1 MFHGTRAVLEAAE
14 PPRSTVVNKLEP
26 ANDNFRYAATD
37 GKFTVPD
44 AKVDDII
51 RATKVKKRA
60 NRKAR
65 LRLVYS
71 ARPTR

>member
-1 MFHGTRAVLEAAE
+1 
-14 PPRSTVVNKLEP
+14 VNKLVP
-26 ANDNFRYAATD
+26 ANDNFRYTATK

-44 AKVDDII
+44 VKADDST
-51 RATKVKKRA
+51 RATKAKKQA